1 MWDVG
6 SGGARHLRRGEADGE
21 EDRGAAGDDALAGE
35 NREDSGGVLSD
46 GEEHGSVPVVLEGHL
61 NGCIYG
67 GREGGV
73 RSVKRE
79 RRAGAVCSSRA

>member
-6 SGGARHLRRGEADGE
+6 SGGARHLRRGESDGE

-46 GEEHGSVPVVLEGHL
+46 GEEHGSVPVVLERHL
-61 NGCIYG
+61 MEG

-73 RSVKRE
+73 RSGKRE